1 MPEST
6 FPLLVLNASAGSGKT
21 YSLVKQYMKMV
32 LADSANVLQF
42 SQIIAMTFT
51 NKASL
56 EMKTRILKA
65 LDELSHPAIYGKKSS
80 DYAEELGLE
89 MGISAAEVHNRAKR
103 VLKNVLH
110 RYEDLFVM
118 TIDKFNLRLI
128 RSFSRDLDLPNDF
141 EVILNESEVIE
152 EVVDILL
159 NQLGDQG
166 VQELTET
173 VFEYAK
179 SNLDEGERWNFRD
192 QLVEF
197 GKVLSKERD
206 QLLIAKLMGMDFSA
220 TKRRE
225 LRDEFRNL

>member
-1 MPEST
+1 MPET
-6 FPLLVLNASAGSGKT
+6 NAALLVLNASAGSGKT

-65 LDELSHPAIYGKKSS
+65 LDELSHPLIYGKKSEE
-80 DYAEELGLE
+80 YAEELALE
-89 MGISAAEVHNRAKR
+89 MGISAADVHTRARK

-128 RSFSRDLDLPNDF
+128 RSFSRDLDLPN
-141 EVILNESEVIE
+141 IES
-152 EVVDILL
+152 
-159 NQLGDQG
+159 
-166 VQELTET
+166 
-173 VFEYAK
+173 
-179 SNLDEGERWNFRD
+179 
-192 QLVEF
+192 
-197 GKVLSKERD
+197 
-206 QLLIAKLMGMDFSA
+206 
-220 TKRRE
+220 
-225 LRDEFRNL
+225 